1 MSNNFFRLN
10 HTTKTLGK
18 IFPALLICTPA
29 VAFSATIDQSTS
41 VPQDFSADAEYIINK
56 NVTISSA
63 GSEAAVSVSG
73 FAIDNVTNKGNISGT
88 GTGLD
93 INTGAQRVVINNDS
107 GATISSTTA
116 NAVNI
121 QSLLGDFN
129 NNGNIIGAENGIY
142 VSESSSAVNI
152 TNTST
157 GVIKGKTGLS
167 SQTGIGINNSGAIIG
182 TSGDAITL
190 GTGNT
195 KILNS
200 GTVQGTQNGINVKDT
215 AKVDITNSGTISG
228 DTAAIMFASNK
239 NNTLV
244 LDTGSTLIGDV
255 ISPIPWETLSL

>member
-182 TSGDAITL
+182 TSGDAIA
-190 GTGNT
+190 
-195 KILNS
+195 LNS
-200 GTVQGTQNGINVKDT
+200 C
-215 AKVDITNSGTISG
+215 A
-228 DTAAIMFASNK
+228 
-239 NNTLV
+239 
-244 LDTGSTLIGDV
+244 
-255 ISPIPWETLSL
+255 E